1 MTAPALTVGTVVLI
15 LAAGQSSRMRGGDKL
30 CELVDGVPLLR
41 LQCERALGL
50 GLPVYVALPS
60 ADHPRLALIAD
71 LPVTPLFVP
80 EASEGMSGSM
90 RGAVGQMPV
99 WSHLLMVL
107 PDLVEIETADMA
119 AVLAGL
125 DQAPE
130 ALIWRGATEDLQPGH
145 PILFD
150 GSLRENFATISGD
163 QGGNC
168 IVRPYRDR
176 MHLVPL
182 PDQRARRDLDTPEEW
197 AAFRAETGR

>member
-1 MTAPALTVGTVVLI
+1 MTAPAPSVGTVVLI
-15 LAAGQSSRMRGGDKL
+15 LAAGKSSRMRGGDKL

-41 LQCERALGL
+41 LQCQRALGL
-50 GLPVYVALPS
+50 GLPVYIALPS
-60 ADHPRLALIAD
+60 AEHPRLALIAD
-71 LPVTPLFVP
+71 LPVTPLIVP

-90 RGAVGQMPV
+90 RGAVAQMPE

-107 PDLVEIETADMA
+107 PDLVEIETTDMA
-119 AVLAGL
+119 AVLEGPTI
-125 DQAPE
+125 APD
-130 ALIWRGATEDLQPGH
+130 ALIWRGATDDLQLGH

-176 MHLVPL
+176 THLIPL
-182 PDQRARRDLDTPEEW
+182 PDQRARRDLDTPEDW
-197 AAFRAETGR
+197 AEFRAETGR

>member
-1 MTAPALTVGTVVLI
+1 MNPLI
-15 LAAGQSSRMRGGDKL
+15 
-30 CELVDGVPLLR
+30 
-41 LQCERALGL
+41 
-50 GLPVYVALPS
+50 
-60 ADHPRLALIAD
+60 
-71 LPVTPLFVP
+71 VP

-90 RGAVGQMPV
+90 RGAVARIPE

-119 AVLAGL
+119 AILAGPT
-125 DQAPE
+125 QAPN
-130 ALIWRGATEDLQPGH
+130 ALIWRGATDDLPPGH

-176 MHLVPL
+176 MHLIPL
-182 PDQRARRDLDTPEEW
+182 PDQRARRDLDTPEDW
-197 AAFRAETGR
+197 AEFRAETGR

>member
-1 MTAPALTVGTVVLI
+1 MTAPAHSVGTVVLI

-30 CELVDGVPLLR
+30 RELVDGVPLLR
-41 LQCERALGL
+41 LQCERALRL

-71 LPVTPLFVP
+71 LPVSPLIVP
-80 EASEGMSGSM
+80 EAAEGMSGSM
-90 RGAVGQMPV
+90 RGAVAQMPK

-107 PDLVEIETADMA
+107 PDLVEIETSDME
-119 AVLAGL
+119 AVLSGPS
-125 DQAPE
+125 QAPD
-130 ALIWRGATEDLQPGH
+130 ALIWRGATNDLHPGH

-150 GSLRENFATISGD
+150 GSLCENFATISGD

-182 PDQRARRDLDTPEEW
+182 PDQRARRDLDTPEDW
-197 AAFRAETGR
+197 AEFRAKTGR